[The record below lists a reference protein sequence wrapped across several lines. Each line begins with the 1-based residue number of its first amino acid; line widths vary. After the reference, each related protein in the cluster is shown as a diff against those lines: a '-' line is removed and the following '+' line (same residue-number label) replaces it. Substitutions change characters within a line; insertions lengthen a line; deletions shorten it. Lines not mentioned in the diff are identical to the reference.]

1 MLCVTLAT
9 AAAAAKAGGA
19 GPASLQEV
27 VVTGSRGEP
36 RVAADSSAAVDSF
49 SGKELSQL
57 GFTDLSHALQFLE
70 PSLSF
75 AGSVNA
81 GGAANARGP
90 TLMGL
95 GQDEVL
101 VLVNGK
107 RRAASSLIN
116 FNATIGRGEVPVD
129 ISLIPLSAIDH
140 VEVLRDGASAQY
152 GSDAIA
158 GVINIILKNDSNTG
172 TASLQGGT
180 TEAGGGSN
188 YDGSVRKGFDAGN
201 GGFLTL
207 SAVAHR
213 LDPLN
218 RAAPDTR
225 AGVVGRVTN
234 QQGEDGKTDVGAAAV
249 LALPIAADWRVY
261 GNMTVAKRWSANTI
275 QFRLPTVDPAVYP
288 NGFLPRVHLDLL
300 NIDGTLG
307 AKGVWLDWS
316 IDLSDTLG
324 HEKTGFNDDNTAN
337 PSLGAS
343 SPTRFDAGA
352 ARYTQN
358 VADLDV
364 KREFALLSGATAAAG
379 VEHRYETYR
388 LRSGEA
394 ASYTGAGAF
403 GFPGF
408 NPPAPVDASRNA
420 VAAYLDCELSLLP
433 DLRIGAAARY
443 DRYNDFG
450 SRGTGKISL
459 FYRPFQQLALRSTA
473 STGFRAPSLQ
483 QNYFSTVTSQNNGG
497 VLQNVGTFP
506 VNDPVAIALGATP
519 LKPET
524 SRNYSAGLVWTPTQ
538 NLIATLDVFRI
549 DISDRI
555 ALSETLGDPLVT
567 GILHAHGITNAAS
580 ARYFTNAADTRTD
593 GFDLVAVWSQ
603 DLRSAGSIK
612 LSAGYTVAD
621 SSIVSLRTN
630 PVIAAPDPAH
640 ILLNTGSIDFL
651 TEAQPSNKVN
661 AALEWSVSRYELAV
675 NVTRFGSFRYVP
687 STAPANKDQSFG
699 PKAVT
704 DLTAAVH
711 LNEALMLS
719 AGVLNLTDAYN
730 DKVSPA
736 FQGGTGL
743 QYPESGGIGFEGR
756 QYFLRVTASF

>member
-1 MLCVTLAT
+1 MLCMALA
-9 AAAAAKAGGA
+9 ALAAAAKANDA
-19 GPASLQEV
+19 GFTSVQEV

-36 RVAADSSAAVDSF
+36 RVASDSSAAVDSF
-49 SGKELSQL
+49 SGEQLSQL
-57 GFTDLSHALQFLE
+57 GFTDLSRALQFLE
-70 PSLSF
+70 PALNF

-129 ISLIPLSAIDH
+129 ASLIPLSAIDH
-140 VEVLRDGASAQY
+140 VEVLRDGAAAQY

-158 GVINIILKNDSNTG
+158 GVINLILKHDSDAG
-172 TASLQGGT
+172 IASLQGGT

-188 YDGSVRKGFDAGN
+188 YDGSVRKGFTVAN

-225 AGVVGRVTN
+225 AGVAGRVTN
-234 QQGEDGKTDVGAAAV
+234 QQGEDGKTDIDAAAV
-249 LALPIAADWRVY
+249 LALPVNADWQVY

-275 QFRLPTVDPAVYP
+275 QFRLPNVDPAVYP
-288 NGFLPRVHLDLL
+288 DGFLPRVHLDLL

-307 AKGVWLDWS
+307 VKGSRLGWS

-324 HEKTGFNDDNTAN
+324 HEKTGFDDDNTAN

-343 SPTRFDAGA
+343 SPTTFDAGG

-358 VADLDV
+358 VADVDV
-364 KREFALLSGATAAAG
+364 KREFAILSGATVAAG
-379 VEHRYETYR
+379 VEDRYETYR

-420 VAAYLDCELSLLP
+420 VAAYLDSELSLLP
-433 DLRIGAAARY
+433 SLRIGAAGRY

-450 SRGTGKISL
+450 SKGTGKFSL
-459 FYRPFQQLALRSTA
+459 FYKPLQQLAVRGTV

-524 SRNYSAGLVWTPTQ
+524 SKNYSAGLVWTPTQ
-538 NLIATLDVFRI
+538 SLIATLDVFRI

-567 GILHAHGITNAAS
+567 SILLAHGITNAAS
-580 ARYFTNAADTRTD
+580 ARFFTNAADTRTD
-593 GFDLVAVWSQ
+593 GFDLVAAWSHEFQ
-603 DLRSAGSIK
+603 SAGDVR

-621 SSIVSLRTN
+621 SSIVNYENGHRESLEEC
-630 PVIAAPDPAH
+630 
-640 ILLNTGSIDFL
+640 G
-651 TEAQPSNKVN
+651 
-661 AALEWSVSRYELAV
+661 
-675 NVTRFGSFRYVP
+675 P
-687 STAPANKDQSFG
+687 STD
-699 PKAVT
+699 
-704 DLTAAVH
+704 
-711 LNEALMLS
+711 
-719 AGVLNLTDAYN
+719 
-730 DKVSPA
+730 SPA
-736 FQGGTGL
+736 ATL
-743 QYPESGGIGFEGR
+743 LWHLDPI
-756 QYFLRVTASF
+756 